1 MSNGFGTK
9 PGLFGFSLF
18 PPVIKNLLLANIGV
32 FLFYNLFSMQF
43 TIGGV
48 PLYSLITQYCSLGP
62 VTPVMFKDELN
73 LVYKIKFFPY
83 FWQIITY
90 MFMHGSF
97 WHLFFNMF
105 ALWMFGIE
113 LENLWGS
120 KKFGY
125 YYLLCGLGA
134 AVANLFIAP
143 LFSSPGPTIGASGA
157 VFGILVAFGYLF
169 PDRYIYIYFFLPIK
183 AKYFVLIYMGLELFS
198 AVTAQNSNIAH
209 VAHLGGAVVGI
220 IYLFATRK
228 NKMSYFKSGSSSG
241 FNINKFFSGNSSKG
255 ADKSSGWFGQ
265 KKDET
270 PNYGNK
276 NVQDAKFTE
285 VNNDYPESQNDINRN
300 QDELQVKVDA
310 ILDKLSKGGY
320 QSLTDEEKR
329 ILFHDS
335 KKLR

>member
-1 MSNGFGTK
+1 MSNGFGSR

-18 PPVIKNLLLANIGV
+18 PPVIKNLLIANVAV
-32 FLFYNLFSMQF
+32 FLFYNMLSPAL
-43 TIGGV
+43 TVGGV
-48 PLYSLITQYCSLGP
+48 PLFSLITRFCSLGP
-62 VTPVMFKDELN
+62 IVPVMFQDEMKI
-73 LVYKIKFFPY
+73 VYKIQFIPY
-83 FWQIITY
+83 LWQIVTY

-113 LENLWGS
+113 LENVWGS
-120 KKFGY
+120 KKFAI
-125 YYLLCGLGA
+125 YYLLCGVGA

-143 LFSSPGPTIGASGA
+143 LFSSPGPTVGASGA

-220 IYLFATRK
+220 IYLFVTQRK
-228 NKMSYFKSGSSSG
+228 KMSYFGSGTSSG
-241 FNINKFFSGNSSKG
+241 FNRSSFFSG
-255 ADKSSGWFGQ
+255 DKKSGSAGIGGWFGQ
-265 KKDET
+265 KKDDT
-270 PNYGNK
+270 PKYSGSDFE
-276 NVQDAKFTE
+276 DAKYTDAHNE
-285 VNNDYPESQNDINRN
+285 YPESENDINRN
-300 QDELQVKVDA
+300 QDELQAKVDA

-320 QSLTDEEKR
+320 QSLTEEEKR
-329 ILFHDS
+329 VLFQES